1 MARTS
6 REEAPDIEAMPGFEG
21 RYADLEG
28 YTVGFEVYDEDAD
41 NAPLLR
47 GLPGDMCPCRHWG
60 YVLSGRAVYS
70 YADGDDEEY
79 LAGDAY
85 VARPGH
91 SAFLEAGTELVEF
104 TPTDAHVATMAVV
117 NRNLAAAAPP
127 DWLDG

>member
-1 MARTS
+1 
-6 REEAPDIEAMPGFEG
+6 MPGFEG

-47 GLPGDMCPCRHWG
+47 GLPGDVCPCRHWG

-70 YADGDDEEY
+70 YADGEDEEY
-79 LAGDAY
+79 RAGDAY

-104 TPTDAHVATMAVV
+104 TPTDAHVATMSVV
-117 NRNLAAAAPP
+117 HRNLAAGAS
-127 DWLDG
+127 